1 MKPSPVVK
9 VNHLSLESMTVV
21 LTFCKILRIALRF
34 VCGDLTGYLSY
45 THIKPTITGVD
56 LG

>member
-1 MKPSPVVK
+1 MKPSSIVK

-34 VCGDLTGYLSY
+34 VCGDLIGYLSY

>member
-1 MKPSPVVK
+1 MKPSPIVK